1 MDDSIDMKS
10 RIERVLIDTGYSE
23 SRAAK
28 MGIVDLLK

>member
-1 MDDSIDMKS
+1 MDDSIDMKG

-28 MGIVDLLK
+28 NEYN